1 MAGLL
6 IELLSKVEKLE
17 SDDQLRV
24 ICDSIT
30 KEEILTPDE
39 YEGPQGANIFLS
51 LPLNIAKVKT
61 EDYICLERES
71 KGVFII
77 SHWSRLIISAAP
89 PKRIKVWECKQTDPA
104 KILKEFAEKLIYL
117 KGE

>member
-1 MAGLL
+1 MSGLL

-24 ICDSIT
+24 ICDNIT

-39 YEGPQGANIFLS
+39 YEGPRGANVFLS

-77 SHWSRLIISAAP
+77 SHWSRLIISASS
-89 PKRIKVWECKQTDPA
+89 PKRIKVWECKQTEPT
-104 KILKEFAEKLIYL
+104 KILKEFAEKLTYL